1 MNSSTNR
8 RHRPFSRVFIALLL
22 CVVAGASTIFPGL
35 AFAQD
40 AAEATAAW
48 PSSDESM
55 PLPDQTDVTGSLGR
69 QPGTN
74 DSVKA
79 PLNATLLAE
88 PTYGAAPLTV
98 DFYVSLTNP
107 QSSLVYQWSF
117 GDGAV
122 SSLPSG
128 AYIPHVYQR
137 PGTYF
142 CSLTLMNAQGIST
155 TLLTTVT
162 VLPRH
167 G

>member
-1 MNSSTNR
+1 MNSSINR
-8 RHRPFSRVFIALLL
+8 GYQHFSRALIALLL
-22 CVVAGASTIFPGL
+22 CVVTAASTVFPRL
-35 AFAQD
+35 TFAQD
-40 AAEATAAW
+40 PAEAALAGSDGSPLA
-48 PSSDESM
+48 PSRIDLTS
-55 PLPDQTDVTGSLGR
+55 PLSP

-74 DSVKA
+74 ETAQA

-88 PTYGAAPLTV
+88 PIYGAAPLTV
-98 DFYVSLTNP
+98 DFYVSLPNP
-107 QSSLVYQWSF
+107 QSASVYQWDF

-137 PGTYF
+137 PGTYL

-162 VLPRH
+162 VLPRQS
-167 G
+167 